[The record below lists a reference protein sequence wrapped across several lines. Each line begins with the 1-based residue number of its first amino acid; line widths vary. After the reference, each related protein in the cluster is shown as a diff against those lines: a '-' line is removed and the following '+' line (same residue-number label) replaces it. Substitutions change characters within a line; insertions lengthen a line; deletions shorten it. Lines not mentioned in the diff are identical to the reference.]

1 MPSSDTV
8 SSLLGQSARLRQRDL
23 PRLTARTYQ
32 WDAESRLKSLDSG
45 SAAVYAFFRIHLLDP
60 GSCDFTFP
68 CRLSLYL
75 CKLVETIACPH
86 DPQGVY
92 TEIGF

>member
-1 MPSSDTV
+1 VPSSDTE

-45 SAAVYAFFRIHLLDP
+45 SAAVYAFFRIHFVGPRELRFHVSLQIV
-60 GSCDFTFP
+60 T
-68 CRLSLYL
+68 LSLQ
-75 CKLVETIACPH
+75 AC
-86 DPQGVY
+86 
-92 TEIGF
+92 